1 MEIKNRSISAKK
13 KSYQDDSNNEISEMG
28 EGVTTGKSK
37 DLLKRII
44 RAFKNFKW

>member
-1 MEIKNRSISAKK
+1 MKVRKTLISGKK
-13 KSYQDDSNNEISEMG
+13 YQDDSDDPISNMG